1 MGTRAHHASAG
12 QSPACCLK
20 GKETKAKKKK
30 NKTRPRLKTKMT
42 QKEFA
47 QLKVLWKFAG
57 CGSLMIVLVN
67 ALQSKNVFEGICSIS
82 TCSYCQLFL
91 FVRVTCDNCRGQRP
105 PLQEL
110 AKFDGTRGQLQSAAS
125 LLFHFLPK
133 GSLSKSFKNIY
144 LNLPAVPNTPWCGDK
159 WVCRKKWCGEKRCTH
174 WHNACRN
181 HARSGFQKIPENFLH
196 ELTTKC
202 THRLC
207 LNDFLGPM
215 PVRPFHA
222 SYSLEQVFMSRDS
235 TTFVHQAEI

>member
-1 MGTRAHHASAG
+1 MQVLDSRLRVA
-12 QSPACCLK
+12 LK
-20 GKETKAKKKK
+20 GKKQKKSKGKK

-47 QLKVLWKFAG
+47 QLKVLWNFAG

-67 ALQSKNVFEGICSIS
+67 ALPSKNMFEGICSIS

-91 FVRVTCDNCRGQRP
+91 FVRVTCDNCKGQRP

-110 AKFDGTRGQLQSAAS
+110 AKFDGTRSQLQSAAS

-133 GSLSKSFKNIY
+133 KSLSKSFKNIY
-144 LNLPAVPNTPWCGDK
+144 LPSPTQHDLETSGCVEKKVW
-159 WVCRKKWCGEKRCTH
+159 RKEVRHFNTH

-181 HARSGFQKIPENFLH
+181 HARSGFQKIREIFLH

-207 LNDFLGPM
+207 LNDFLSPM